1 MPKKTKP
8 KLFDELAQAFGE
20 LKDWKEGKI
29 TLKSYTVERAPKPE
43 VTPEIV

>member
-1 MPKKTKP
+1 MPEKTKP
-8 KLFDELAQAFGE
+8 KLFDELAQALDE